1 MSNLL
6 NFKFLAIAILLLAS
20 IAGSLAYRN
29 AKEAEKEAAE
39 ARSRAAL
46 QQAITHRRPPPGVV
60 HHSDQGIQYACA
72 DYVAALKPTAWF
84 RA

>member
-6 NFKFLAIAILLLAS
+6 NIKFLAVAALLLAS

-46 QQAITHRRPPPGVV
+46 QQAIKTSSNNWGGSANTIRKYRP
-60 HHSDQGIQYACA
+60 
-72 DYVAALKPTAWF
+72 K
-84 RA
+84 

>member
-6 NFKFLAIAILLLAS
+6 NFKFLAIAVLLLAS

-29 AKEAEKEAAE
+29 AKEAEKAAAE

-46 QQAITHRRPPPGVV
+46 QQAIKTSSNNWGGSANTIRKYRP
-60 HHSDQGIQYACA
+60 
-72 DYVAALKPTAWF
+72 K
-84 RA
+84 

>member
-6 NFKFLAIAILLLAS
+6 NIKSLAVAALLLAS

-46 QQAITHRRPPPGVV
+46 QQAIKTSSNNWGGSANTIRKYRP
-60 HHSDQGIQYACA
+60 
-72 DYVAALKPTAWF
+72 K
-84 RA
+84 

>member
-6 NFKFLAIAILLLAS
+6 NIKFLAVAVVLLAS
-20 IAGSLAYRN
+20 IAGSLANRN

-46 QQAITHRRPPPGVV
+46 QQAIKTSSNNWGGSANTIRKYRP
-60 HHSDQGIQYACA
+60 
-72 DYVAALKPTAWF
+72 K
-84 RA
+84 

>member
-6 NFKFLAIAILLLAS
+6 NVKFLAVAALLLAS

-46 QQAITHRRPPPGVV
+46 QQAIKTSSNNWGGSANTIRKYRP
-60 HHSDQGIQYACA
+60 
-72 DYVAALKPTAWF
+72 K
-84 RA
+84 

>member
-6 NFKFLAIAILLLAS
+6 NIKFLAVAALLLAS

-29 AKEAEKEAAE
+29 AKEAEKEADA

-46 QQAITHRRPPPGVV
+46 QQAIKTSSNNWGGSANTIRKYRP
-60 HHSDQGIQYACA
+60 
-72 DYVAALKPTAWF
+72 K
-84 RA
+84 

>member
-6 NFKFLAIAILLLAS
+6 NIKSLAVAALLLAS

-29 AKEAEKEAAE
+29 AKEAEKEADA

-46 QQAITHRRPPPGVV
+46 QQAIKTSSNNWGGSANTIRKYRP
-60 HHSDQGIQYACA
+60 
-72 DYVAALKPTAWF
+72 K
-84 RA
+84 

>member
-6 NFKFLAIAILLLAS
+6 NIKFLAVAVILLAS

-29 AKEAEKEAAE
+29 AKEAEKEADA

-46 QQAITHRRPPPGVV
+46 QQAIKTSSNNLGGGANTIRKYRP
-60 HHSDQGIQYACA
+60 
-72 DYVAALKPTAWF
+72 K
-84 RA
+84 

>member
-29 AKEAEKEAAE
+29 AKEAEKEAAA

-46 QQAITHRRPPPGVV
+46 QQAIKTSSNNWGGSANTIRKYRP
-60 HHSDQGIQYACA
+60 
-72 DYVAALKPTAWF
+72 K
-84 RA
+84 

>member
-46 QQAITHRRPPPGVV
+46 QQAIKTSSNNWGGSVNTIRKYRP
-60 HHSDQGIQYACA
+60 
-72 DYVAALKPTAWF
+72 K
-84 RA
+84 

>member
-46 QQAITHRRPPPGVV
+46 QQAIKTSSNNWGGSANTIRKYRP
-60 HHSDQGIQYACA
+60 
-72 DYVAALKPTAWF
+72 K
-84 RA
+84 

>member
-6 NFKFLAIAILLLAS
+6 NIKFLAVAVILLAS

-39 ARSRAAL
+39 SRSRAAL
-46 QQAITHRRPPPGVV
+46 QQAIKTSSNNWGGSANTIRKYRP
-60 HHSDQGIQYACA
+60 
-72 DYVAALKPTAWF
+72 K
-84 RA
+84 

>member
-6 NFKFLAIAILLLAS
+6 SIKFLAVAVILLAS

-29 AKEAEKEAAE
+29 AKEAEKEAAA

-46 QQAITHRRPPPGVV
+46 QQAIKTSSNNWGGSANTIRKYRP
-60 HHSDQGIQYACA
+60 
-72 DYVAALKPTAWF
+72 K
-84 RA
+84 

>member
-6 NFKFLAIAILLLAS
+6 NIKFLAVAVILLAS

-29 AKEAEKEAAE
+29 AKEAEKEADA

-46 QQAITHRRPPPGVV
+46 QQAIKTSSNNWGGSANTIRKYRP
-60 HHSDQGIQYACA
+60 
-72 DYVAALKPTAWF
+72 K
-84 RA
+84 

>member
-6 NFKFLAIAILLLAS
+6 NFKLLAVAVLLLAS

-29 AKEAEKEAAE
+29 AKEAEKEAEA

-46 QQAITHRRPPPGVV
+46 QQAIKTSSNNWGGSANTIRKYRP
-60 HHSDQGIQYACA
+60 
-72 DYVAALKPTAWF
+72 K
-84 RA
+84 

>member
-6 NFKFLAIAILLLAS
+6 NFKFLTVAVLLLAS

-29 AKEAEKEAAE
+29 AKEAEKEADA

-46 QQAITHRRPPPGVV
+46 QQAIKTSSNNWGGSANTIQKYRP
-60 HHSDQGIQYACA
+60 
-72 DYVAALKPTAWF
+72 K
-84 RA
+84 

>member
-6 NFKFLAIAILLLAS
+6 NIKFLAVAVLLLAS

-29 AKEAEKEAAE
+29 AKEAEKEAEA

-46 QQAITHRRPPPGVV
+46 QQAIKTSSNNWGGSANTIRKYRP
-60 HHSDQGIQYACA
+60 
-72 DYVAALKPTAWF
+72 K
-84 RA
+84 

>member
-6 NFKFLAIAILLLAS
+6 NIKFLAVAVVLLAS

-29 AKEAEKEAAE
+29 AKEAEKEADA

-46 QQAITHRRPPPGVV
+46 QQAIKTSSNNWGGSANTIRKYRP
-60 HHSDQGIQYACA
+60 
-72 DYVAALKPTAWF
+72 K
-84 RA
+84 

>member
-6 NFKFLAIAILLLAS
+6 NFKFLAIAVLLLAS

-29 AKEAEKEAAE
+29 AKEAEKEADA

-46 QQAITHRRPPPGVV
+46 QQAIKTSSNNWGGSANTIRKYRP
-60 HHSDQGIQYACA
+60 
-72 DYVAALKPTAWF
+72 K
-84 RA
+84 

>member
-6 NFKFLAIAILLLAS
+6 NIKFLAIAVLLLAS

-29 AKEAEKEAAE
+29 AKEAEKEAAA

-46 QQAITHRRPPPGVV
+46 QQAIKTSSNNWGGSANTIRKYRP
-60 HHSDQGIQYACA
+60 
-72 DYVAALKPTAWF
+72 K
-84 RA
+84 